1 MVLFQAH
8 AEYNQM
14 REMVH
19 HYQAKLAQVKPIL
32 ALVTLPANENL
43 QSNVANKSFRFLY
56 RNALF
61 FSSTMK
67 SI

>member
-19 HYQAKLAQVKPIL
+19 HYQAKLAQVRP
-32 ALVTLPANENL
+32 TLIGPT
-43 QSNVANKSFRFLY
+43 
-56 RNALF
+56 
-61 FSSTMK
+61 SSQWEPPK
-67 SI
+67 QC

>member
-19 HYQAKLAQVKPIL
+19 HYQAKLAQVRPIL
-32 ALVTLPANENL
+32 IGHI
-43 QSNVANKSFRFLY
+43 
-56 RNALF
+56 
-61 FSSTMK
+61 FSQWEPSK
-67 SI
+67 